1 MMKVPIRM
9 LGIATAIIWV
19 LLITFIVLAAYSIT
33 DLRFN
38 VEEPQFTIDS
48 NGQLILNLPLIIDNG
63 GYYSLK
69 EFQITT
75 LFSNIEGV
83 EISRANTF
91 IPIIPSGEIVT
102 INHNVPINMEE
113 IFNNDEKYLFE
124 DNEIQVSLSVGL
136 NFAEVLPSQISTNFT
151 FPWGAPLSD
160 FEFRQAEFN
169 RFNLTHS
176 LVTIPMSFAN
186 HAFFDVIG
194 SINVELC
201 NEENSVLSETQELI
215 SVNQQASYE
224 NSLEFIVPISE
235 STLTNVENG
244 HFNVH
249 FSTLLFEHGPLVIP
263 YE

>member
-1 MMKVPIRM
+1 MKVPIRM
-9 LGIATAIIWV
+9 LGIATSIIWV
-19 LLITFIVLAAYSIT
+19 LLITFIVLAAYSVT

-48 NGQLILNLPLIIDNG
+48 NEQLILNLPLIIDNG

-102 INHNVPINMEE
+102 INHNVPINIEE

-151 FPWGAPLSD
+151 FPWGAPLSNL
-160 FEFRQAEFN
+160 EFRQADFH

-176 LVTIPMSFAN
+176 SITIPTSFEN
-186 HAFFDVIG
+186 HGFFDIIG
-194 SINVELC
+194 SMSVELC
-201 NEENSVLSETQELI
+201 NEENSVLSETRQLI
-215 SVNQQASYE
+215 SVNQQAYYE
-224 NSLEFIVPISE
+224 DSLEFILPISE
-235 STLTNVENG
+235 STLTNLENG
-244 HFNVH
+244 HLNVY
-249 FSTLLFEHGPLVIP
+249 FSTLLFESGPLVIP